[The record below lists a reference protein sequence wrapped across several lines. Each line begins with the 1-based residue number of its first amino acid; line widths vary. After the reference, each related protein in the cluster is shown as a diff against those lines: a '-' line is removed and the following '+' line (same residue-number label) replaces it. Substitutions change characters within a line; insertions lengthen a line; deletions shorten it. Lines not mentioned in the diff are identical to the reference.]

1 MPAAAPAPAKAPAR
15 AATPAARGQGA
26 ASVAQK
32 ALQKLGLRRDIDLA
46 LHLPLR
52 YEDETRI
59 TPLAN
64 ARDGQT
70 VQIDRKSTRLN
81 SSHT

>member
-1 MPAAAPAPAKAPAR
+1 MPAAPKIVPRAAAQAPAPA
-15 AATPAARGQGA
+15 AAKSG

-64 ARDGQT
+64 ARDG
-70 VQIDRKSTRLN
+70 RWCRSKPR
-81 SSHT
+81 

>member
-1 MPAAAPAPAKAPAR
+1 M
-15 AATPAARGQGA
+15 
-26 ASVAQK
+26 AQK

-64 ARDGQT
+64 ARDRQM
-70 VQIDRKSTRLN
+70 VQIEATVTASEIQLRPRRQLLVQVEDDTGSCELRL
-81 SSHT
+81 